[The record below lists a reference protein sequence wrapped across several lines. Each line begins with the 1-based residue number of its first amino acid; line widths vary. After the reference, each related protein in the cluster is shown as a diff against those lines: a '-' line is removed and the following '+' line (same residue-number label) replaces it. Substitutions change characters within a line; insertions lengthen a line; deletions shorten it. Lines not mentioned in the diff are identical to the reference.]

1 VKREPAASA
10 LDFERIEALFHGAL
24 ERAPAE
30 RAAFLEAACPD
41 ERLRREV
48 LELIAADPGA
58 DAPCPA
64 LPAEALAGLFGEGL
78 SGGAP
83 GGELPRRLGPYR
95 LLRLVGQGGMG
106 VVFEAERADG
116 AYAGRVAIKML
127 RPGPATAGLSRR
139 FLAERRTLARLEHP
153 GIARLVDA
161 GADESGAP
169 WLALEYVDGES
180 LDTWCDRQRLP
191 LRARL
196 ELFVEVAAAVA
207 HAHEQLI
214 VHRDLKPAN
223 ILVDGGGRVR
233 LLDFGIAKVL
243 DPEAEEA
250 GLTRTGERA
259 MTPAYASPEQLAGLD
274 VGPRSDVY
282 SLGLVLFELLSGR
295 RPYRGETHS
304 LLGLSRALETE
315 GLDSPGRA
323 LRREQP
329 GQPSAA
335 ELAARRGTTPRALER
350 ALAGDLTRICALAL
364 HAEPAR
370 RYANAGELCADLRR
384 FLAGEP
390 VRATPDSWAY
400 RARRWAQRRR
410 GEALLLGL
418 LVLLALGSSAEFVR
432 QGLASRRQLRE
443 IQQLGDAQE
452 LSQLE
457 REAAELW
464 PATPE
469 RLDAFDG
476 WLARAEALLAR
487 RGLHEQSRAALAAA
501 APAAAGARRFDD
513 WRLARLDELLQGL
526 ARLASPEPHGGGLGD
541 VAARRERAAS
551 LRRRSLEEPRE
562 AWAEAAQR
570 LAADGRFE
578 GFALRPQLGLVPLG
592 QDPDGGL
599 EAFLV
604 LDTGL
609 APERD
614 ASGRLQPSGDS
625 GLVLLLLPGGTA
637 RIGAQAADPSAPR
650 FDPAAELDEA
660 PVASVDLDPFL
671 LSKYE
676 LTQGQWLRLTGQ
688 NPSERR
694 SGPEFPVDRVHWLAA
709 REVLRRLEL
718 ELPSEVQWEYAARAG
733 SESVFLRGDR
743 PADLAGQANLA
754 DAFARDNGGSP
765 GWTISAEVRDG
776 FTLHA
781 PVGSFAPNAF
791 GLFDMLGNLW
801 EWVDGRYLPYDLPA
815 RPGDGRRLPPE
826 PAPSPEDTGI
836 VARGGSY
843 MNAAPLLR
851 VSERYRTSPTNESRS
866 TGIRP
871 GRPAR

>member
-1 VKREPAASA
+1 MKAEPGSPAP
-10 LDFERIEALFHGAL
+10 DFAQVEALFHAAL
-24 ERAPAE
+24 EQPPERRA
-30 RAAFLEAACPD
+30 RFLEAAAPD
-41 ERLRREV
+41 PRLRREV
-48 LELIAADPGA
+48 EELLAADPGA
-58 DAPCPA
+58 EAPCPA
-64 LPAEALAGLFGEGL
+64 LPAAALEALL
-78 SGGAP
+78 GAAP
-83 GGELPRRLGPYR
+83 ADAGGELPRRLGPYR

-127 RPGPATAGLSRR
+127 RPGPSTAGLERR

-169 WLALEYVDGES
+169 WLALEFVAGES
-180 LDTWCDRQRLP
+180 IERWSDARRLS

-223 ILVDGGGRVR
+223 ILVDGSGRVR

-243 DPEAEEA
+243 DAEAEEVA
-250 GLTRTGERA
+250 LTRTGERA

-282 SLGLVLFELLSGR
+282 SLGLVLFELLCGR
-295 RPYRGETHS
+295 RPYRGDTHS
-304 LLGLSRALETE
+304 LLGLSRALESE
-315 GLDSPGRA
+315 GLDSPARA
-323 LRREQP
+323 LAREQP
-329 GQPSAA
+329 GLPSAA
-335 ELAARRGTTPRALER
+335 ELAARRGTSAKALAR
-350 ALAGDLTRICALAL
+350 ALAGDLARICALAL
-364 HAEPAR
+364 HRDPAR

-390 VRATPDSWAY
+390 VRATPDSLAY

-410 GEALLLGL
+410 GEALLLAL
-418 LVLLALGSSAEFVR
+418 LLALGLGSGAEFVR

-443 IQQLGDAQE
+443 IQQLGDAEE
-452 LSQLE
+452 LAQLE
-457 REAAELW
+457 REAARLW

-469 RLDAFDG
+469 RLPELDA
-476 WLARAEALLAR
+476 WIARAEALLAR
-487 RGLHEQSRAALAAA
+487 RPAHLNSQRALAAST
-501 APAAAGARRFDD
+501 GGEARMQRFAD
-513 WRLARLDELLQGL
+513 WRG
-526 ARLASPEPHGGGLGD
+526 ARLAELLAGLDRLASADPHAGGLGD
-541 VAARRERAAS
+541 LRARRERAAS
-551 LRRRSLEEPRE
+551 LARRSLEEPAE
-562 AWAEAAQR
+562 AWRSAAER
-570 LAADGRFE
+570 LAADGRFA

-592 QDPDGGL
+592 RDPDAGL

-604 LDTGL
+604 LDTG
-609 APERD
+609 APPPRLPD
-614 ASGRLQPSGDS
+614 GRFAPQGET
-625 GLVLLLLPGGTA
+625 GLVLLLIPGGRALT
-637 RIGAQAADPSAPR
+637 GAQSSDPGRAR
-650 FDPAAELDEA
+650 FDPQAELDEA
-660 PVASVDLDPFL
+660 PLHETQLEPFL

-676 LTQGQWLRLTGQ
+676 LTQGQWERWTGE

-694 SGPEFPVDRVHWLAA
+694 SGPNFPVDRVHWLRA
-709 REVLRRLEL
+709 REILARHGL

-733 SESVFLRGDR
+733 SDAIFLRGDG

-765 GWTISAEVRDG
+765 GWTITAEVHDG

-781 PVGSFAPNAF
+781 PVGSFAPNAL
-791 GLFDMLGNLW
+791 GLCDMLGNLW
-801 EWVDGRYLPYDLPA
+801 EWVDDRYLPYDRPA
-815 RPGDGRRLPPE
+815 RAGDGRRE
-826 PAPSPEDTGI
+826 PSDPASSPEETGI

-871 GRPAR
+871 ARRWVP